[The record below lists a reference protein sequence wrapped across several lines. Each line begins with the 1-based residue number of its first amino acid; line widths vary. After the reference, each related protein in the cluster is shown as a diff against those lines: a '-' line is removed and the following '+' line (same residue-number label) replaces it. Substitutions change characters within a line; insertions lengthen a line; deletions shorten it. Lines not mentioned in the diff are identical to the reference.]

1 MAASGVGCGQMEV
14 VPPGTSISEDE
25 ERVSNERDAASGDG
39 LEPVDP
45 SAAADAAGS
54 SPADGAASESS
65 AGDDKPRSA
74 PTGNS
79 PDQTDAADP
88 DAGDGADSAAKAKIV
103 ATQPTAGP
111 VAAGSA
117 RAAARRSAAQAL
129 SADGPDG
136 PAAPRKTEGRKTEG
150 KGAPT
155 PSRGSNVVTRPNIFQ
170 RLGLFLREVV
180 AELRKVIWPSR
191 NQMVTYTIVVIVFVS
206 FMVALVAGLD
216 LLFARG
222 VLAVFG

>member
-1 MAASGVGCGQMEV
+1 
-14 VPPGTSISEDE
+14 
-25 ERVSNERDAASGDG
+25 VSNERDAASGDG
-39 LEPVDP
+39 REPVDP
-45 SAAADAAGS
+45 SAAEAAGS
-54 SPADGAASESS
+54 SPAAGAASESS
-65 AGDDKPRSA
+65 AGDDKPRTA
-74 PTGNS
+74 PAGDG
-79 PDQTDAADP
+79 PDQPDAAEP
-88 DAGDGADSAAKAKIV
+88 DSGDGADSADSAEKAQIV

-129 SADGPDG
+129 RTDGPD
-136 PAAPRKTEGRKTEG
+136 ATEAPRKTGTTEGRKTEG
-150 KGAPT
+150 KGTAT
-155 PSRGSNVVTRPNIFQ
+155 PSRGSNVATRPNIFQ